1 MTRVRTA
8 TSGWA
13 FAAAL
18 LLGTGRGA
26 AQAPAAATAPP
37 PAAPSGA
44 AAAAPG
50 AAAETSGPPAAERI
64 PGLSTSDGVPVAAW
78 YYPAAKPDKAA
89 EAAAPVVILLH
100 ELGGSHESVAPL
112 ARDLQARG
120 IAVVAPDLRGHGDSA
135 LPGDRGAD
143 ALKSVDFRNMTVT
156 AGGRIRA
163 EADGRGDVETVRNW
177 LAMKAAEGSFDLER
191 LFVVGSGVGAAV
203 AAHWTVLDGTW
214 PDLASG
220 SQGGQVRG
228 LVLVSPTWAARGFTI
243 APALAAE
250 PVRKTLP
257 VLIIAGTRDA
267 DALKIYEQLKRQ
279 RPDGWSEKRAGQAEA
294 TDSPKLGATGRPS
307 LYLRQLDTDLAG
319 DRLAVLVPR
328 NVRGGYPAASIAGFI
343 DLVTSAE
350 P

>member
-1 MTRVRTA
+1 MTWIRTV

-13 FAAAL
+13 FAAAM
-18 LLGTGRGA
+18 LLGTGQVA
-26 AQAPAAATAPP
+26 AQAPDAATV
-37 PAAPSGA
+37 PA
-44 AAAAPG
+44 
-50 AAAETSGPPAAERI
+50 AAAETSGPPVAERI
-64 PGLSTSDGVPVAAW
+64 PRLSTSDGVPVAAW
-78 YYPAAKPDKAA
+78 YYPAAKPENAA
-89 EAAAPVVILLH
+89 DAAAPVVILLH
-100 ELGGSHESVAPL
+100 ELGGSHESMAPL

-143 ALKSVDFRNMTVT
+143 ALKSADFRNMTVT

-163 EADGRGDVETVRNW
+163 EAEGRGDVETVRNW
-177 LAMKAAEGSFDLER
+177 IKTKADEGTLDLDR

-203 AAHWTVLDGTW
+203 AAHWTVLDGKW

-220 SQGGQVRG
+220 PQGGQVRG

-243 APALAAE
+243 APALGTE

-257 VLIIAGTRDA
+257 VLVIAGARDA
-267 DALKIYEQLKRQ
+267 DALKTYEHLKRQ
-279 RPDGWSEKRAGQAEA
+279 RPDGWSEKRAGQADA
-294 TDSPKLGATGRPS
+294 TNAPKLGDTGRPS

-319 DRLAVLVPR
+319 DRLAVLVPK
-328 NVRGGYPAASIAGFI
+328 NIRGGYPAASIAGFI